1 MRPVIADLDRAS
13 ETGTALAGQ
22 IQKEFGHLDVLINNA
37 GAFDLTG
44 GDGPAST
51 VSIDAMKRTFATNF
65 FGTVEFTQS
74 FLPLLRAAESAR
86 ILNVSSGLGSIG
98 LNNDPA
104 SPFYAAKPL
113 GYNASKAALNMFT
126 VNLAWELRD
135 TKIRVNSICPG
146 FTATDLN
153 NNTGTQTVEEG
164 AIAIV
169 RFAQQP
175 DDSPTGGFFHKDGT
189 YPWELAFRCS
199 GCMANHE
206 ALTKAQKGHGFCF
219 APMLVNHNQA
229 PSAFLESYQCHKGI
243 HQGDP
248 CVYIDLYGVQHEKIV
263 EHWGF
268 PEMVPP
274 KEQWKNNNR
283 AL

>member
-1 MRPVIADLDRAS
+1 MAKVVLITGANKGIGFEVARQLGHAGFTVLLGARDASRGEEAATKLRAEGSDVRAVVADLDRAG
-13 ETGTALAGQ
+13 ETANALAGQ

-37 GAFDLTG
+37 GAFDMTG
-44 GDGPAST
+44 ADAAAST
-51 VSIDAMKRTFATNF
+51 VSIASMKRTFDTNF
-65 FGTVEFTQS
+65 FGTVEFTQP
-74 FLPLLRAAESAR
+74 FVPLLRAAESAR

-126 VNLAWELRD
+126 VNLAWELRE

-153 NNTGTQTVEEG
+153 NNTGTQTIEEG

-169 RFAQQP
+169 RFAQEP

-189 YPWELAFRCS
+189 YPW
-199 GCMANHE
+199 
-206 ALTKAQKGHGFCF
+206 
-219 APMLVNHNQA
+219 
-229 PSAFLESYQCHKGI
+229 
-243 HQGDP
+243 
-248 CVYIDLYGVQHEKIV
+248 
-263 EHWGF
+263 
-268 PEMVPP
+268 
-274 KEQWKNNNR
+274 
-283 AL
+283 